1 MKIPLF
7 LCWLGRRRSI
17 GALVRRGAPRAS
29 AVPFGGVSGAR
40 IHSPHGGLPGSPCLF
55 GLVPDTIAF
64 WQKPDLGTNVLR
76 VARFAEYLRKNR
88 KTVNLATPCHG
99 FIDAPPRS
107 GLVLLLLLLLLLLL
121 SSAAAAPPAGAA
133 PSKRGG
139 KSCINV
145 GLIWTWFIHRGIF
158 QLHVWLPRFR
168 GDEKCIAGDIRELI
182 PKRPLQS
189 LTLQSALS
197 YAASWCLN
205 FSGNL
210 LHRVSQ
216 QLVRKWLV
224 LFNFT
229 RNNPRL
235 CCEADLVSNTF
246 LNQARF
252 ALKAAGWPRRGRSG
266 WWSDIY
272 LSLYILYI
280 YLYSV
285 EYCHWTF
292 LLRVKNQHPNPSGW
306 KAAHAKSMVVCP
318 GPSHVLQNGWWSRA
332 IPTIFGHHMAGRHVE
347 TLPTGSN
354 PVQKTHPPWN
364 CPFSQCTL
372 GW

>member
-1 MKIPLF
+1 MSTRNCTVFWSESFFCWSMVAFVVKIPLF
-7 LCWLGRRRSI
+7 SWLGRRRSI
-17 GALVRRGAPRAS
+17 GALLRRGATHLQTSGCGAS

-40 IHSPHGGLPGSPCLF
+40 IHSPHGGLPAWEPMLVWPGPRHNCVLTETRFRTLCLE
-55 GLVPDTIAF
+55 GCKIC
-64 WQKPDLGTNVLR
+64 WISQK
-76 VARFAEYLRKNR
+76 KR

-107 GLVLLLLLLLLLLL
+107 GLVLLLLL

-158 QLHVWLPRFR
+158 QLHVWLPGFR

-272 LSLYILYI
+272 LSLYIYYTYI
-280 YLYSV
+280 YI
-285 EYCHWTF
+285 
-292 LLRVKNQHPNPSGW
+292 
-306 KAAHAKSMVVCP
+306 M
-318 GPSHVLQNGWWSRA
+318 
-332 IPTIFGHHMAGRHVE
+332 
-347 TLPTGSN
+347 
-354 PVQKTHPPWN
+354 
-364 CPFSQCTL
+364 
-372 GW
+372 

>member
-1 MKIPLF
+1 
-7 LCWLGRRRSI
+7 
-17 GALVRRGAPRAS
+17 
-29 AVPFGGVSGAR
+29 
-40 IHSPHGGLPGSPCLF
+40 
-55 GLVPDTIAF
+55 
-64 WQKPDLGTNVLR
+64 
-76 VARFAEYLRKNR
+76 
-88 KTVNLATPCHG
+88 
-99 FIDAPPRS
+99 
-107 GLVLLLLLLLLLLL
+107 
-121 SSAAAAPPAGAA
+121 
-133 PSKRGG
+133 
-139 KSCINV
+139 V

-158 QLHVWLPRFR
+158 QLHVWLPGFR

-229 RNNPRL
+229 RNIPRL

-272 LSLYILYI
+272 LSLSIYIIHIFILCRKLSLEI
-280 YLYSV
+280 LAACKEPASKSKRLNGCV
-285 EYCHWTF
+285 PRALPCPAKRLVVTGNTNHFWPPDGRPTC
-292 LLRVKNQHPNPSGW
+292 RNPSNW
-306 KAAHAKSMVVCP
+306 
-318 GPSHVLQNGWWSRA
+318 
-332 IPTIFGHHMAGRHVE
+332 F
-347 TLPTGSN
+347 
-354 PVQKTHPPWN
+354 
-364 CPFSQCTL
+364 
-372 GW
+372 